1 MSFLKEKFTLL
12 CNTPSDINEHLP
24 TLKLYA
30 QECSSVFET
39 GVRGVVSSY
48 ALLYGLVENTNN
60 TNKKIFLNDIHHC
73 DIDEFRKIAETNSIS
88 VKYEWINNLEL
99 EFLPD
104 ETYDLTFIDTWHIYG
119 QLKRELTKFSKIT
132 NKYIIMHDTEI
143 DGIHGETKRP
153 GGLYNDLYINNT
165 LTNIVN
171 TTKIPKNEILNG
183 LQPAIDEFLSINKSW
198 ILDKQYKN
206 NNGLTILKKIA

>member
-1 MSFLKEKFTLL
+1 MSFLKEKFTRL

-60 TNKKIFLNDIHHC
+60 TNKIIFLNDIHTC
-73 DIDEFRKIAETNSIS
+73 DIDEFGKIAETNSIS

-143 DGIHGETKRP
+143 DGIHGETKRS

-183 LQPAIDEFLSINKSW
+183 LQPAIDEFLSTNKNW